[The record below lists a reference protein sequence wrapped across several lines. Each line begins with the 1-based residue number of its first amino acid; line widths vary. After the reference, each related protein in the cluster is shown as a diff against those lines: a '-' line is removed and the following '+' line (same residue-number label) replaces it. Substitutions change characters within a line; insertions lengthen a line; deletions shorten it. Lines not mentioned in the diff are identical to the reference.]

1 MSTSTTS
8 TAASTTATSA
18 GTTTITVTL
27 YTTSTCGR
35 CKVLARRLEKMG
47 LAPTQVVLDREYAEA
62 KDTVME
68 TFGIN
73 AVPLTIIEG
82 LFDHPVYF
90 TDISPDIT
98 IGIKNRLNA
107 MGDTTNEAAVLDNA
121 TWLPEGVDFRDLSK
135 LTFDAAGTPQH

>member
-1 MSTSTTS
+1 MSTT
-8 TAASTTATSA
+8 ASTTATSA

-27 YTTSTCGR
+27 YTTSICGR

-47 LAPTQVVLDREYAEA
+47 LAPTQVVLDREHTEA

-68 TFGIN
+68 TFSIN
-73 AVPLTIIEG
+73 SVPLTIIEG

-107 MGDTTNEAAVLDNA
+107 IGDTTNEAAVLDNT
-121 TWLPEGVDFRDLSK
+121 TWLPEGVNVRDLTK
-135 LTFDAAGTPQH
+135 LTFNDAITPQH

>member
-8 TAASTTATSA
+8 TASTSTDSTTV
-18 GTTTITVTL
+18 TVTL

-47 LAPTQVVLDREYAEA
+47 LAPTQVVLDREHAEA

-68 TFGIN
+68 TFAIN
-73 AVPLTIIEG
+73 AVPLTIVEG